1 VLKEALRLYPPA
13 PDMLFRTT
21 TSEPAIIA
29 GQTVP
34 PHTSLTINLWAAH
47 RSSQNFHRP
56 AEFVPERWLDDCLAE
71 FRNDDRAVFNPF
83 SIGPRDCLGKR
94 YGESPLPP

>member
-21 TSEPAIIA
+21 TTEPANIA
-29 GQTVP
+29 GQIVP

-47 RSSQNFHRP
+47 RSSRNFHRP
-56 AEFVPERWLDDCLAE
+56 AEFLPERWLEDAPAE
-71 FRNDDRAVFNPF
+71 FRKDDREVFRPF

-94 YGESPLPP
+94 